1 MVDINFAD
9 WDQPLEEVSP
19 YITMSDRLVLY
30 PNSKVSTTVWDM
42 EDGKILGFLE
52 GHTHR
57 VVDAEVNSVGGMAVT
72 IAGGPGDVA
81 PSSIKIW
88 SLGTMQ
94 CTADLSSTDYTSTL
108 LQDRL
113 LLGSADG
120 TIKMWDIGG
129 STPVA
134 LMDLVGHDGKARSI
148 SSSEISSTVLTGSVD
163 KSVRLWDLRTS
174 QCVRVIMKGHKG
186 VVNSVSMDSACRN
199 AVSGSD
205 DRTAKLWDLGSGRCI
220 RTHQY
225 FSAVHSVMMHESGSS
240 FLVTSDDMSFTA
252 YSTAL
257 GYDDPILHINLS
269 YMCRSGSSYYPSI
282 VASRDLSSLGVC
294 YLKDDAERLGVSVWK

>member
-1 MVDINFAD
+1 
-9 WDQPLEEVSP
+9 
-19 YITMSDRLVLY
+19 MSEWLLLFPKD
-30 PNSKVSTTVWDM
+30 KVSTAIWDM
-42 EDGKILGFLE
+42 KEGRSMGVLE
-52 GHTHR
+52 GHTSMVR
-57 VVDAEVNSVGGMAVT
+57 TAEINHLGDMAAT
-72 IAGGPGDVA
+72 SAGDHDEA
-81 PSSIKIW
+81 SSWSIKIW
-88 SLGTMQ
+88 NLGTMQ
-94 CTADLSSTDYTSTL
+94 CTADLSSTDYTSTF

-120 TIKMWDIGG
+120 TIKVWDIGG

-252 YSTAL
+252 YSTAS
-257 GYDDPILHINLS
+257 GYDDPILHNNLS